1 MSDAVT
7 RLFHDYDRGLISRR
21 HLLQALGVAVAL
33 RPLSAFAQGQC
44 GDRGRAG
51 QPGCET
57 TLAPLPFE
65 PTGWKTVTLDCFS
78 VQVAD
83 IEKEAAYYQALMNWK
98 VRSYDGTIAMLDIGD
113 WGGLEI
119 RGGYQPP
126 APAAPAAPATP
137 PAGGD
142 PAAAGRG
149 GGRGGGRGPAMAA
162 FDSYTW
168 GIEPWDAKK
177 VEAELKKRGLNP
189 VADNSGSFQSF
200 RIKDVDGFDLRI
212 SNGKMRSRRPAG
224 AERKLL
230 APAPFDATKWK
241 TVFLDHISFETTS
254 YKEQAA
260 FYHALLGWELGQDE
274 GSQNTVKI
282 GKLGGAI
289 IRRSGGGGGRATAA
303 GAAGAPVTPAPP
315 PQRRARIGHIA
326 FGITPWDPDAVKAEL
341 DKRGLN
347 ARIDTG
353 GSGSDMDALRKA
365 KYQSFHTTTPN
376 GFDLQ
381 ISSETS

>member
-1 MSDAVT
+1 MSDVPT
-7 RLFHDYDRGLISRR
+7 RLFHDYDKGLISRR
-21 HLLQALGVAVAL
+21 HLLQALGVAAAL

-57 TLAPLPFE
+57 TLAPPPFE
-65 PTGWKTVTLDCFS
+65 PTGWKTVVLDCLS

-83 IEKEAAYYQALMNWK
+83 VEKEAAYYQALMNWK
-98 VRSYDGTIAMLDIGD
+98 LRSYDGKIAMLDIGD

-126 APAAPAAPATP
+126 APATPPPAPATP

-162 FDSYTW
+162 FGSYTW
-168 GIEPWDAKK
+168 GIEPWDAQK

-189 VADNSGSFQSF
+189 VADNNGSFQSF
-200 RIKDVDGFDLRI
+200 RIKDADGFDLRI

-224 AERKLL
+224 QQKFLT
-230 APAPFDATKWK
+230 PPPFDATTWK
-241 TVFLDHISFETTS
+241 TLFLDHISFETTN

-260 FYHALLGWELGQDE
+260 FYNALLGWELGQDE

-282 GKLGGAI
+282 GKIGGSI
-289 IRRSGGGGGRATAA
+289 IRRGGGGGGRATAA
-303 GAAGAPVTPAPP
+303 GAAGASATPAPP
-315 PQRRARIGHIA
+315 PPRRARIGHIA

-347 ARIDTG
+347 ARADTG
-353 GSGSDMDALRKA
+353 GSTEIHVA
-365 KYQSFHTTTPN
+365 KYQSYHTTTPN

-381 ISSETS
+381 ISNTTS